1 MGDDS
6 LTPAAPPR
14 RRPVMGDDIV
24 TNRKARHNFQI
35 VESFEAGIALKGTE
49 VKSIRAGLANMT
61 SAFARLEKG
70 ELFLH
75 GLDIQ
80 PYQRASHEQH
90 EAKRPRRLLVH
101 RAELHKLREQ
111 VELQGCALPA
121 LKLYWKNRNV
131 KVQIGVAK
139 GKKAPDK
146 RQDLKRQ
153 VAEREAART
162 AAAFN
167 RRG

>member
-1 MGDDS
+1 
-6 LTPAAPPR
+6 
-14 RRPVMGDDIV
+14 MGDDIV

-35 VESFEAGIALKGTE
+35 IESFEAGIALKGTE

>member
-1 MGDDS
+1 MG
-6 LTPAAPPR
+6 T
-14 RRPVMGDDIV
+14 DIV
-24 TNRKARHNFQI
+24 TNRKARHSYHI
-35 VESFEAGIALKGTE
+35 LESFEAGIALRGTE
-49 VKSIRAGLANMT
+49 VKSIRLGLANM
-61 SAFARLEKG
+61 SNAFARLEKG

-80 PYQRASHEQH
+80 PYVRASHEQH
-90 EAKRPRRLLVH
+90 EPKRPRRLLVH
-101 RAELHKLREQ
+101 RHELLKLREA

-121 LKLYWKNRNV
+121 IKLYWKNRNV

-146 RQDLKRQ
+146 RQDLKQR

>member
-1 MGDDS
+1 
-6 LTPAAPPR
+6 
-14 RRPVMGDDIV
+14 MGDDIV
-24 TNRKARHNFQI
+24 TNRKARHNYQI
-35 VESFEAGIALKGTE
+35 LESFEAGIALKGTE

-80 PYQRASHEQH
+80 PYERASHEQH

-101 RAELHKLREQ
+101 RAELQKLREQ

-167 RRG
+167 RRV

>member
-1 MGDDS
+1 
-6 LTPAAPPR
+6 
-14 RRPVMGDDIV
+14 MGDDIV

>member
-1 MGDDS
+1 
-6 LTPAAPPR
+6 
-14 RRPVMGDDIV
+14 MGDDIV
-24 TNRKARHNFQI
+24 TNRKARHNYQI
-35 VESFEAGIALKGTE
+35 LESFEAGVALKGTE
-49 VKSIRAGLANMT
+49 VKSIRAGLANMS

-80 PYQRASHEQH
+80 PYERASHEQH

-101 RAELHKLREQ
+101 RAELQKLREQ

>member
-1 MGDDS
+1 MG
-6 LTPAAPPR
+6 T
-14 RRPVMGDDIV
+14 DIV
-24 TNRKARHNFQI
+24 TNRKARHNYFI
-35 VESFEAGIALKGTE
+35 TETLEAGVALKGTE

-61 SAFARLEKG
+61 SAFARLDKG

-80 PYQRASHEQH
+80 PYARASHEQH

-101 RAELHKLREQ
+101 RAELHKLREM
-111 VELQGCALPA
+111 VEQQGCALPA
-121 LKLYWKNRNV
+121 LKLYWKNQNV
-131 KVQIGVAK
+131 KVQIGIAK

-146 RQDLKRQ
+146 RHDLKRQ

>member
-1 MGDDS
+1 MG
-6 LTPAAPPR
+6 A
-14 RRPVMGDDIV
+14 DIV
-24 TNRKARHNFQI
+24 TNRKARHNYHI
-35 VESFEAGIALKGTE
+35 LETFEAGLALKGTE

-61 SAFARLEKG
+61 SAFARLDKG
-70 ELFLH
+70 DLYLH

-80 PYQRASHEQH
+80 PYERASHEQH
-90 EAKRPRRLLVH
+90 EVKRPRRLLVH
-101 RAELHKLREQ
+101 RAELLKLREQ
-111 VELQGCALPA
+111 VEQQGCALPA
-121 LKLYWKNRNV
+121 LKLYWKNRHV

-146 RQDLKRQ
+146 RHDLKRH

>member
-1 MGDDS
+1 MG
-6 LTPAAPPR
+6 A
-14 RRPVMGDDIV
+14 DIV
-24 TNRKARHNFQI
+24 TNRKARHSYQI
-35 VESFEAGIALKGTE
+35 LEAFEAGLALKGTE

-61 SAFARLEKG
+61 SAFARLDKG

-80 PYQRASHEQH
+80 PYERASHEQH

-101 RAELHKLREQ
+101 RAELQKLREQ
-111 VELQGCALPA
+111 VEQQGCALPA
-121 LKLYWKNRNV
+121 LKLYWKNQHV

-146 RQDLKRQ
+146 RPDLKQR

>member
-1 MGDDS
+1 MG
-6 LTPAAPPR
+6 T
-14 RRPVMGDDIV
+14 DIV
-24 TNRKARHNFQI
+24 TNRKARHNYHI
-35 VESFEAGIALKGTE
+35 DETLEAGLSLKGTE

-61 SAFARLEKG
+61 SAFARLERG

-80 PYQRASHEQH
+80 PYERASHEQH

-101 RAELHKLREQ
+101 RAELLKLREA
-111 VELQGCALPA
+111 VEIQGCALPA
-121 LKLYWKNRNV
+121 IKLYWKNQHV
-131 KVQIGVAK
+131 KVLLGIAK

-146 RQDLKRQ
+146 RHDLKRQ

>member
-1 MGDDS
+1 
-6 LTPAAPPR
+6 
-14 RRPVMGDDIV
+14 MGDDIV
-24 TNRKARHNFQI
+24 TNRKARHNYQI
-35 VESFEAGIALKGTE
+35 LESFEAGIALKGTE

-80 PYQRASHEQH
+80 PYERASHEQH

-101 RAELHKLREQ
+101 RAELQKLREQ
-111 VELQGCALPA
+111 VELQGCSLPA

>member
-1 MGDDS
+1 
-6 LTPAAPPR
+6 
-14 RRPVMGDDIV
+14 MGDDIV

-35 VESFEAGIALKGTE
+35 LESFEAGIALKGTE

>member
-1 MGDDS
+1 
-6 LTPAAPPR
+6 
-14 RRPVMGDDIV
+14 MGDDIV

-35 VESFEAGIALKGTE
+35 IESFEAGIALKGTE

-80 PYQRASHEQH
+80 PYLRASHEQH

-101 RAELHKLREQ
+101 RAELHRLREQ

>member
-1 MGDDS
+1 
-6 LTPAAPPR
+6 
-14 RRPVMGDDIV
+14 MGDDIV

-35 VESFEAGIALKGTE
+35 LESFEAGIALKGTE

-90 EAKRPRRLLVH
+90 EAKRPRRLIVH

>member
-1 MGDDS
+1 
-6 LTPAAPPR
+6 
-14 RRPVMGDDIV
+14 MGDDIV
-24 TNRKARHNFQI
+24 TNRKARHNYQI
-35 VESFEAGIALKGTE
+35 LESFEAGVALKGTE

-111 VELQGCALPA
+111 VEQQGCALPA

-162 AAAFN
+162 AAAVN

>member
-1 MGDDS
+1 MG
-6 LTPAAPPR
+6 T
-14 RRPVMGDDIV
+14 DIV
-24 TNRKARHNFQI
+24 TNRKARHSYFINDTL
-35 VESFEAGIALKGTE
+35 EAGIALKGTE

-61 SAFARLEKG
+61 NAFARLERG

-101 RAELHKLREQ
+101 RVELVRLREA
-111 VELQGCALPA
+111 VEQQGCALPA
-121 LKLYWKNRNV
+121 LKLYWKNQHV
-131 KVQIGVAK
+131 KVQIGIAK

-146 RQDLKRQ
+146 RHDLKQQ

>member
-1 MGDDS
+1 MG
-6 LTPAAPPR
+6 T
-14 RRPVMGDDIV
+14 DIV
-24 TNRKARHNFQI
+24 TNRKARHTYNI
-35 VESFEAGIALKGTE
+35 LESFEAGIALRGTE

-61 SAFARLEKG
+61 SAFARLDKG

-80 PYQRASHEQH
+80 PYEWASHEQH

-101 RAELHKLREQ
+101 RAELHKLRES
-111 VELQGCALPA
+111 VEQQGCALPA
-121 LKLYWKNRNV
+121 LKLYWKNRHV
-131 KVQIGVAK
+131 KVQIGIAK

-146 RQDLKRQ
+146 RHDLKRRE
-153 VAEREAART
+153 AEREAART

>member
-1 MGDDS
+1 MGTD
-6 LTPAAPPR
+6 T
-14 RRPVMGDDIV
+14 V
-24 TNRKARHNFQI
+24 TNRKARHSYHI
-35 VESFEAGIALKGTE
+35 LESFEAGVALRGTE
-49 VKSIRAGLANMT
+49 VKSIRLGLANMT

-80 PYQRASHEQH
+80 PYERASHEQH

-101 RAELHKLREQ
+101 RHELLKLREAG
-111 VELQGCALPA
+111 ELQGCALPA
-121 LKLYWKNRNV
+121 LRLYWKKQHV
-131 KVQIGVAK
+131 KVEIGIAK

>member
-1 MGDDS
+1 MG
-6 LTPAAPPR
+6 A
-14 RRPVMGDDIV
+14 DIV
-24 TNRKARHNFQI
+24 TNRKARHSYQI
-35 VESFEAGIALKGTE
+35 LEAFEAGLALKGTE

-61 SAFARLEKG
+61 SAFARLDKG

-80 PYQRASHEQH
+80 PYERASHEQH

-101 RAELHKLREQ
+101 RAELQKLREQ
-111 VELQGCALPA
+111 VEQQGCALPA
-121 LKLYWKNRNV
+121 LKLYWKNQHV

-146 RQDLKRQ
+146 RHDLKQR

>member
-1 MGDDS
+1 
-6 LTPAAPPR
+6 
-14 RRPVMGDDIV
+14 MGDDIV

-35 VESFEAGIALKGTE
+35 LESFEAGIALKGTE

-61 SAFARLEKG
+61 SAFARLENG

>member
-1 MGDDS
+1 
-6 LTPAAPPR
+6 
-14 RRPVMGDDIV
+14 MGDDIV
-24 TNRKARHNFQI
+24 TNRKARHNFQV

-139 GKKAPDK
+139 GNKAPDK

>member
-1 MGDDS
+1 
-6 LTPAAPPR
+6 
-14 RRPVMGDDIV
+14 MGDDIV

-35 VESFEAGIALKGTE
+35 LEAFEAGIALKGTE

>member
-1 MGDDS
+1 MG
-6 LTPAAPPR
+6 T
-14 RRPVMGDDIV
+14 DIV
-24 TNRKARHNFQI
+24 TNRKARHSYNI
-35 VESFEAGIALKGTE
+35 LESFEAGIALRGTE
-49 VKSIRAGLANMT
+49 VKSIRQGLANMT

-70 ELFLH
+70 ELVLH

-80 PYQRASHEQH
+80 PYERASHEQH

-101 RAELHKLREQ
+101 KHELLKLREA
-111 VELQGCALPA
+111 VDLQGCALPA
-121 LKLYWKNRNV
+121 LRLYWKKHHV
-131 KVQIGVAK
+131 KVEIGIAK

-146 RQDLKRQ
+146 RQDLKQRL
-153 VAEREAART
+153 AEREAART

>member
-1 MGDDS
+1 MG
-6 LTPAAPPR
+6 T
-14 RRPVMGDDIV
+14 DIV
-24 TNRKARHNFQI
+24 TNRKARHTYNI
-35 VESFEAGIALKGTE
+35 LESFEAGIELRGTE
-49 VKSIRAGLANMT
+49 VKSIRLGLANMT
-61 SAFARLEKG
+61 SAYARLDKG

-80 PYQRASHEQH
+80 PYERASHEQH

-101 RAELHKLREQ
+101 RAELHKLREA
-111 VELQGCALPA
+111 VEQQGCALPA
-121 LKLYWKNRNV
+121 MKLYWKKQHV
-131 KVQIGVAK
+131 KVQVGIAK

-146 RQDLKRQ
+146 RQDLKRRE
-153 VAEREAART
+153 AEREAART

>member
-1 MGDDS
+1 MG
-6 LTPAAPPR
+6 T
-14 RRPVMGDDIV
+14 DIV
-24 TNRKARHNFQI
+24 TNRKARHSYHI
-35 VESFEAGIALKGTE
+35 LETLEAGLALKGTE

-61 SAFARLEKG
+61 SAFARVEKG

-80 PYQRASHEQH
+80 PYIRASHEQH

-101 RAELHKLREQ
+101 RAEL
-111 VELQGCALPA
+111 
-121 LKLYWKNRNV
+121 LKLYWKDRNV
-131 KVQIGVAK
+131 KVQLGLAK

>member
-1 MGDDS
+1 MG
-6 LTPAAPPR
+6 T
-14 RRPVMGDDIV
+14 DIV
-24 TNRKARHNFQI
+24 TNRKARHTYNI
-35 VESFEAGIALKGTE
+35 LDSFEAGIELRGTE
-49 VKSIRAGLANMT
+49 VKSIRLGLANMT
-61 SAFARLEKG
+61 SAYARLDKG

-80 PYQRASHEQH
+80 PYERASHEQH

-101 RAELHKLREQ
+101 RAELHKLREA
-111 VELQGCALPA
+111 VEQQGCALPA
-121 LKLYWKNRNV
+121 MKLYWKKQHV
-131 KVQIGVAK
+131 KVQVGIAK

-146 RQDLKRQ
+146 RQDLKRRD
-153 VAEREAART
+153 AEREAART

>member
-1 MGDDS
+1 MG
-6 LTPAAPPR
+6 T
-14 RRPVMGDDIV
+14 DIV
-24 TNRKARHNFQI
+24 TNRKARHDYHI
-35 VESFEAGIALKGTE
+35 LESFEAGIALKGTE

-70 ELFLH
+70 ELFLQ

-80 PYQRASHEQH
+80 PYERASHEQH
-90 EAKRPRRLLVH
+90 ESKRPRRLLVH
-101 RAELHKLREQ
+101 RHQLLKLREQ
-111 VELQGCALPA
+111 VELQGCTLPA
-121 LKLYWKNRNV
+121 LKLYWKNQHV
-131 KVQIGVAK
+131 KVEIGVAK

-146 RQDLKRQ
+146 RHDLKQRI
-153 VAEREAART
+153 AEREAART

>member
-1 MGDDS
+1 
-6 LTPAAPPR
+6 
-14 RRPVMGDDIV
+14 MGDDIV

-35 VESFEAGIALKGTE
+35 IESFEAGIALKGTE

-80 PYQRASHEQH
+80 PYLRASHEQH

>member
-1 MGDDS
+1 MG
-6 LTPAAPPR
+6 T
-14 RRPVMGDDIV
+14 DIV
-24 TNRKARHNFQI
+24 NNRKARHSYNI
-35 VESFEAGIALKGTE
+35 LESFEAGIALKGTE

-61 SAFARLEKG
+61 SAFARLDKG

-80 PYQRASHEQH
+80 PYERASHEQH
-90 EAKRPRRLLVH
+90 EPKRPRRLLVH
-101 RAELHKLREQ
+101 RSELLKLREM
-111 VELQGCALPA
+111 VEQQGCALPA
-121 LKLYWKNRNV
+121 MRLYWKNQHV
-131 KVQIGVAK
+131 KVQVGIAK

-146 RQDLKRQ
+146 RHDLKRR
-153 VAEREAART
+153 VAELEAART

>member
-1 MGDDS
+1 MG
-6 LTPAAPPR
+6 T
-14 RRPVMGDDIV
+14 DIV
-24 TNRKARHNFQI
+24 TNRKARHSYNI
-35 VESFEAGIALKGTE
+35 LESFEAGIELRGTE
-49 VKSIRAGLANMT
+49 VKSIRLGLANMT
-61 SAFARLEKG
+61 NAFARLEKG

-80 PYQRASHEQH
+80 PYERASHEQH

-101 RAELHKLREQ
+101 RAELLKLREA
-111 VELQGCALPA
+111 VEQHGCALPA
-121 LKLYWKNRNV
+121 LRLYWKRQHV
-131 KVQIGVAK
+131 KVQVGIAK
-139 GKKAPDK
+139 GKKVPDK
-146 RQDLKRQ
+146 RLDLKRR

>member
-1 MGDDS
+1 
-6 LTPAAPPR
+6 
-14 RRPVMGDDIV
+14 MGDDIV
-24 TNRKARHNFQI
+24 TNRKARHNYQI
-35 VESFEAGIALKGTE
+35 LESFEAGIALKGTE

-80 PYQRASHEQH
+80 PYERASHEQH

-101 RAELHKLREQ
+101 RAELQKLREQ

>member
-1 MGDDS
+1 MGS
-6 LTPAAPPR
+6 
-14 RRPVMGDDIV
+14 DIV

-35 VESFEAGIALKGTE
+35 FETLEAGLALKGTE

-61 SAFARLEKG
+61 SAFARMERG

-80 PYQRASHEQH
+80 PYERASHEQH

-101 RAELHKLREQ
+101 RNELNKLREQ
-111 VELQGCALPA
+111 VEQQGCALPA
-121 LKLYWKNRNV
+121 MKLYWKNQHV

-146 RQDLKRQ
+146 RHDLKQR

>member
-1 MGDDS
+1 
-6 LTPAAPPR
+6 
-14 RRPVMGDDIV
+14 MGDDIV

-35 VESFEAGIALKGTE
+35 LESFEAGIALKGTE

-162 AAAFN
+162 AASFN

>member
-1 MGDDS
+1 MG
-6 LTPAAPPR
+6 TE
-14 RRPVMGDDIV
+14 IV
-24 TNRKARHNFQI
+24 NNRKARHNYHI
-35 VESFEAGIALKGTE
+35 LESFEAGLALRGTE
-49 VKSIRAGLANMT
+49 VKSIRLGLANMT

-80 PYQRASHEQH
+80 PYERASHEQH

-101 RAELHKLREQ
+101 RHELLKLREA

-121 LKLYWKNRNV
+121 LRLYWKKHHV
-131 KVQIGVAK
+131 KVEIGIAK